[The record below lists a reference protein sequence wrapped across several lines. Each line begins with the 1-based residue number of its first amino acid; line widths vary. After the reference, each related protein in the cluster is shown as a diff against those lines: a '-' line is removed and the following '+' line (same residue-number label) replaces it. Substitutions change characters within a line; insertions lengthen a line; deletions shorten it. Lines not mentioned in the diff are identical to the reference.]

1 MFTKNIYYRLK
12 YQFSKKATMQI
23 LYQYILDR
31 LKHPF
36 ISKIK
41 KQKKESHKDY
51 LISKKTTTD
60 YFSLNAYYWDL
71 IINKNFKKFSYLEIG
86 SWEGNSAM
94 FVLKNFNTKSVTCVD
109 SWDLNN
115 DIHKDKQS
123 ENFKNFQSNLIE
135 FKDRFFFYKNTSDE
149 FFSNNKEKYD
159 IIYIDGWHEAPQV
172 YKDINNSWN
181 CLNENG
187 IIICDDYFYGD
198 IINNED
204 DNLPANSINKFILE
218 NKNKLKIIN
227 VNNTQIFLK
236 KLPIN

>member
-12 YQFSKKATMQI
+12 YQFTKKAITQI
-23 LYQYILDR
+23 LYQYVLDR

-41 KQKKESHKDY
+41 KQKKEAHKDY

-109 SWDLNN
+109 SWDLN
-115 DIHKDKQS
+115 DDTHKDKQL
-123 ENFKNFQSNLIE
+123 ENFKNFQSNLVE
-135 FKDRFFFYKNTSDE
+135 FKDRFLFYKNTSDE
-149 FFSNNKEKYD
+149 FFLNNKEKYD
-159 IIYIDGWHEAPQV
+159 VIYIDGWHEAPQV
-172 YKDINNSWN
+172 YEDINNSWN

-198 IINNED
+198 IINNKD
-204 DNLPANSINKFILE
+204 SNLPANSINKFILE

-227 VNNTQIFLK
+227 VNNTQIFFK
-236 KLPIN
+236 KLPIK

>member
-12 YQFSKKATMQI
+12 YQYSKKAIIQI

-41 KQKKESHKDY
+41 KQKKEDHIDY

-109 SWDLNN
+109 IWDLN
-115 DIHKDKQS
+115 DDAHKDKQL
-123 ENFKNFQSNLIE
+123 ENFKNFQSNLVE
-135 FKDRFFFYKNTSDE
+135 FKDRFLFYKNTSNE
-149 FFSNNKEKYD
+149 FFLNNKEKYD
-159 IIYIDGWHEAPQV
+159 VIYIDGWHEAPQV
-172 YKDINNSWN
+172 YEDINNSWN

-198 IINNED
+198 IINNKD
-204 DNLPANSINKFILE
+204 SNLPANSINKFILE

-236 KLPIN
+236 KLPIK